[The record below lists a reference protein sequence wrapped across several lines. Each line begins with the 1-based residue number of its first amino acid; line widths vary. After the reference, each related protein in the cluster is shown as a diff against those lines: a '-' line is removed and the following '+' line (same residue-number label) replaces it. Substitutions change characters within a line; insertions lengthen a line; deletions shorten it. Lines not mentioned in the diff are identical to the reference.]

1 MLTHK
6 ITNNNIMLIS
16 LLVITIILSLTIGFR
31 MVHANESVEYEKS
44 FVSIEIESGDTLT
57 SIAQA
62 YAPSSAVYADYIVEV
77 KNINNLQND
86 TIHAGCYLMIPV
98 YTIIE

>member
-1 MLTHK
+1 MFTQK

-16 LLVITIILSLTIGFR
+16 LLFITVILSLAIGFR
-31 MVHANESVEYEKS
+31 MVHASRSVEYDKS

-57 SIAQA
+57 SIAQE
-62 YAPSSAVYADYIVEV
+62 YAPSGAVYTDYIVEV
-77 KNINNLQND
+77 KNINNLQSD

-98 YTIIE
+98 YNRTE